1 MQRVD
6 QLLEDVAAEDVSFQL
21 HYSAQELRS
30 LMATC
35 LAGPDRKLGVMRDRV
50 AKHLGSGSPL
60 LLREV
65 WSRCV
70 CVLSKGTGLD
80 RWGCPLWGSCI

>member
-1 MQRVD
+1 MCPCFIQRVD

-35 LAGPDRKLGVMRDRV
+35 LTGPDRKLGVMRDRV
-50 AKHLGSGSPL
+50 AKHLGSGSPS

-65 WSRCV
+65 WSRYDY
-70 CVLSKGTGLD
+70 TE
-80 RWGCPLWGSCI
+80 